1 MEKEEK
7 KTGTRDSDADAPR
20 GPFVRVVVGATSM
33 VMAVLTYPL
42 LSFRR
47 RSGM

>member
-1 MEKEEK
+1 MEKEEEK
-7 KTGTRDSDADAPR
+7 NRD
-20 GPFVRVVVGATSM
+20 PFVRVVVGATSM

>member
-7 KTGTRDSDADAPR
+7 KTGTREADAPQA
-20 GPFVRVVVGATSM
+20 PFVRVVVGATSM

>member
-1 MEKEEK
+1 MEKEERK
-7 KTGTRDSDADAPR
+7 KTGIRDADAPR
-20 GPFVRVVVGATSM
+20 APFIRVVIGATSM

-42 LSFRR
+42 LSFHR